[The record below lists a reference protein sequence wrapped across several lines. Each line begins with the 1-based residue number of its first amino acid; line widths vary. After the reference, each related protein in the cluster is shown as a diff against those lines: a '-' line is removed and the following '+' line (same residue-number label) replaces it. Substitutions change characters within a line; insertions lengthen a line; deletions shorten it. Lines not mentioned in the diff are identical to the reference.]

1 MSDSA
6 KPPLS
11 ALRPAVFL
19 DRDGTL
25 IPDTGYLDNVAG
37 VRLLPGVGPAL
48 AALARAGFALV
59 VVTNQSGIGRGLI
72 RAEIVEQQHE
82 RLRELLRPNGVELA
96 AVEYCPH
103 APDAGCAC
111 RKPRPGMLLRAAARL
126 RLELKASFMVGD
138 KTADVAAGQAAGCR
152 TIFLGTTAAEA
163 DFNAP
168 DVPAAAAWILA
179 RGPGTIPVTRF

>member
-1 MSDSA
+1 MSDATQQAS
-6 KPPLS
+6 S

-25 IPDTGYLDNVAG
+25 IRDTGYLDNVAG
-37 VRLLPGVGPAL
+37 VQLLPGVGAAL
-48 AALARAGFALV
+48 AALARAGFVLV

-82 RLRELLRPNGVELA
+82 RLRDLLRPSGVELA

-103 APDAGCAC
+103 APDTGCDC
-111 RKPRPGMLLRAAARL
+111 RKPLPGMLLRAAGRL
-126 RLELKASFMVGD
+126 GIDLSASFMVGD
-138 KTADVAAGQAAGCR
+138 KPADVGAGQAAGCR
-152 TIFLGTTAAEA
+152 TVFLGDGCAEA

-179 RGPGTIPVTRF
+179 RL